1 MRIATI
7 VLLAGILGGGAA
19 IARPLPPTPR
29 VPPFAFTADLQ
40 HGAPSAVCFSAAV
53 DVEHAHR
60 LTGLGYA
67 ETAWSPDGKR
77 LAVAGGRAAT
87 NPIRVETAAGK
98 KLTRVTSPRLATED
112 DSNPAWSPDGKTIAF
127 SRYVFSG
134 RHADFRRAGIW
145 TVDLAR
151 GRERHLTQSFGD
163 VLAWSP
169 TGDVIAADLGSN
181 GGEEIE
187 LLSPKG
193 DVVARLELSA
203 LGQFDRGAS
212 WSPDGRRL
220 AVGGGAIIDRTG
232 TIVARYAPHST
243 DSAVSMEP
251 SWAADGTIVFARA
264 ATVYHARINVRTLA
278 PSDLYL
284 APAGGGPA
292 VALTQ
297 TPTVSEALPAVR
309 PGSSPAG
316 AGTTQPCVRLGTP
329 GSDVLRGTAG
339 EDLIDGQGGNDVLRG
354 GGGRDVL
361 FGGAGNDRLF
371 ARDGKP
377 DRVQGGPGRDRAW
390 VDRRDAVTGVERV
403 YRR

>member
-7 VLLAGILGGGAA
+7 VLLAGVLGGGAA
-19 IARPLPPTPR
+19 IARPFPPTPR
-29 VPPFAFTADLQ
+29 VPPFAFTAGLRNDPT
-40 HGAPSAVCFSAAV
+40 GAVCFSAGA
-53 DVEHAHR
+53 DVAHARR

-67 ETAWSPDGKR
+67 ETAWSPDGRR

-98 KLTRVTSPRLATED
+98 KLRRVTSPRLATED

-127 SRYVFSG
+127 SRYVFTG
-134 RHADFRRAGIW
+134 RHVDFGRAGIW
-145 TVDLAR
+145 TVDLAS
-151 GRERHLTQSFGD
+151 GRERHLTRSFGD

-169 TGDVIAADLGSN
+169 TGDVIAADLGRN
-181 GGEEIE
+181 AGEEIA

-193 DVVARLELSA
+193 DVVSRFELSA
-203 LGQFDRGAS
+203 LGQFDRGAT

-220 AVGGGAIIDRTG
+220 AVGGGAIIDRAG
-232 TIVARYAPHST
+232 TIVARYAPRST
-243 DSAVSMEP
+243 DSAVSLEP
-251 SWAADGTIVFARA
+251 SWAADGSIVFARA
-264 ATVYHARINVRTLA
+264 ATVYHSRINLRTLA

-297 TPTVSEALPAVR
+297 TPSASEALPDVR
-309 PGSSPAG
+309 PGSSAAG
-316 AGTTQPCVRLGTP
+316 SGTTQPCVRVGTP
-329 GSDVLRGTAG
+329 GNDVLRGTAG
-339 EDLIDGQGGNDVLRG
+339 EDLIDGRGGNDVLRG

-371 ARDGKP
+371 ARDGRA
-377 DRVQGGPGRDRAW
+377 DRVNGGPGRDRAW